1 MIGRLTGRVA
11 AQEADGGV
19 VLDVGGVGY
28 ELAVPMGTLG
38 RVRADET
45 GRITLWVY
53 THVREDALSLFGF
66 ADEQERAAFRALLGV
81 SNVGPK
87 IAVAVLGAMPLGEL
101 ARAVARRDLAAMTSI
116 PGIGKKTA
124 ERLLLELRD
133 KLPMPLPASPS
144 AAASGSAFE
153 VRTGGDR
160 LRGALTG
167 MGFKPGE
174 ADRAIAAL
182 AEREQSADRKD
193 GAEGGSGATPVPFE
207 DRLREALALL
217 AK

>member
-1 MIGRLTGRVA
+1 MIGRLTGKVV

-19 VLDVGGVGY
+19 MVDVGGVGY
-28 ELAVPMGTLG
+28 ELSVPLGTLG
-38 RVRADET
+38 RAHTDDS
-45 GRITLWVY
+45 GRVTLWVH

-66 ADEQERAAFRALLGV
+66 ADASERAAFRMLIGV

-87 IAVAVLGAMPLGEL
+87 IAVAVLGALPVGEL

-116 PGIGKKTA
+116 PGIGKKIA

-133 KLPMPLPASPS
+133 KLTVPIPAAGATP
-144 AAASGSAFE
+144 A
-153 VRTGGDR
+153 GGPTAERHETNGTER

-174 ADRAIAAL
+174 ADRAVATL
-182 AEREQSADRKD
+182 GERSRDA
-193 GAEGGSGATPVPFE
+193 PFE
-207 DRLREALALL
+207 DLMREALALL